1 MILDNGIVMDV
12 QDVSYV
18 FIYLSI
24 ELISKLFNW
33 VFV

>member
-24 ELISKLFNW
+24 ELISKLFN
-33 VFV
+33 

>member
-24 ELISKLFNW
+24 EIFSKLFNQ